1 MVVICRFINLPF
13 FALFGKVRGGSPEC
27 VRIREYADIIKSVVN
42 SGCESLIPME
52 LSNTASLRKL
62 RDSLVVAE
70 KWSLAIEISLKCGF
84 PKTGVMAAW
93 GLACLKAGCFDTG
106 SCSVLV

>member
-1 MVVICRFINLPF
+1 MN
-13 FALFGKVRGGSPEC
+13 
-27 VRIREYADIIKSVVN
+27 N
-42 SGCESLIPME
+42 GCEALLPME
-52 LSNTASLRKL
+52 PSNAMSLRKL

-93 GLACLKAGCFDTG
+93 GLACLKAGSLETG
-106 SCSVLV
+106 K